1 MNNETTNRS
10 RSAKP
15 CNGGGG
21 QTLSPRDIL
30 VMLTIIALACVG
42 GYFLLMKLIDVSRQE
57 DCLLAAAGI
66 APRSRFRPA
75 VDASRSSRGALEW
88 PEVTSPDEFTS
99 VSNPDG
105 LPTTKQ
111 LNTSPFGYGG
121 VGVLIDAHR
130 DGTSGGPAVSSPPRT
145 RDRP

>member
-57 DCLLAAAGI
+57 DCLLAGRRNC
-66 APRSRFRPA
+66 APIEVP
-75 VDASRSSRGALEW
+75 SSR
-88 PEVTSPDEFTS
+88 
-99 VSNPDG
+99 
-105 LPTTKQ
+105 
-111 LNTSPFGYGG
+111 
-121 VGVLIDAHR
+121 
-130 DGTSGGPAVSSPPRT
+130 
-145 RDRP
+145 